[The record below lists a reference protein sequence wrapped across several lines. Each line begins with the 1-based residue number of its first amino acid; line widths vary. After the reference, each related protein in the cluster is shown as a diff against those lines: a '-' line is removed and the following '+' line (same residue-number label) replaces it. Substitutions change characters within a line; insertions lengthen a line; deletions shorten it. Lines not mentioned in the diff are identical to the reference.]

1 LGGGEKIWDQLL
13 LLTAAQIFD
22 FFSAK
27 VAAEVAGVM
36 HRRIWVLDKSMSEI
50 FSENIIPLCAYARNI
65 ENRRRGAFV
74 DSNRKCLELKS

>member
-22 FFSAK
+22 FFSGK

-50 FSENIIPLCAYARNI
+50 FSENIIPL
-65 ENRRRGAFV
+65 
-74 DSNRKCLELKS
+74 

>member
-50 FSENIIPLCAYARNI
+50 FSENIIPL
-65 ENRRRGAFV
+65 
-74 DSNRKCLELKS
+74 